1 MVATL
6 LVLRLIGH
14 YRVCFSVLV
23 AIITM
28 VIITGMVATLV
39 MVVTVAIIIMIIISV
54 IIGKIGKIYLRAPV
68 IDLTGSYHLM

>member
-6 LVLRLIGH
+6 LVLQLIGH

-28 VIITGMVATLV
+28 IIITGMVATLV
-39 MVVTVAIIIMIIISV
+39 MVVMVAIIIMTIISV
-54 IIGKIGKIYLRAPV
+54 IIGKICLRALV